1 MEESVEDSDLTDHN
15 NNDIDSDKDET
26 TTTETVVLVQK
37 KGKHSSSVW
46 RFFGFAL
53 KLLALKKKPLLKKQ
67 RNN

>member
-15 NNDIDSDKDET
+15 NNDIDSDNDETTT

-46 RFFGFAL
+46 RFFGFAPGDEL
-53 KLLALKKKPLLKKQ
+53 PI
-67 RNN
+67 